1 MLSELLGGHQSP
13 AQRQNVGAGP
23 GARFAEDVSKLRKA
37 VGADHATTG
46 SDHHA
51 RGASSHGLAHAAVH
65 PECCV
70 RHCALGSDM
79 LRKVKI
85 SETY

>member
-1 MLSELLGGHQSP
+1 MPHQSP
-13 AQRQNVGAGP
+13 AQLSHVGAGP
-23 GARFAEDVSKLRKA
+23 GARFAEAFSKLRTA
-37 VGADHATTG
+37 IGADHATTG

-51 RGASSHGLAHAAVH
+51 RGAYSHGLAQAAVH
-65 PECCV
+65 PQCCV

-79 LRKVKI
+79 LCKVKI